1 MSMEMKLLLNCLLVI
16 SLFSCSLNPVI
27 DELNTQGECLREELV
42 VEPVPRWE
50 CVEYAVLEK
59 GLPNIQETANQD
71 LLSLPIPKNPIVVAV
86 YPNSFTDQTGQRKS
100 NSEFALFSTAITQQ
114 PNALLIRAL
123 KHAGDGKFFRV
134 VERVG
139 LDNLTKERQLIRSAR
154 EQTANEEEKK
164 KALRPLLF
172 AGILIEG
179 AVISYEANLESGGI
193 GARYLGIG
201 NSIQYR
207 EDNITVSLRMVSV
220 ATGEVL
226 LEVLSQKTIFSYGK
240 SEDVFRFIE
249 ANTELVEVELGNAR
263 NESSTIALMKAIEG
277 GVLEIVETGYEKGF
291 WVLQNKNEG
300 VELNDEE

>member
-1 MSMEMKLLLNCLLVI
+1 MEQLPRLSYLLVLLL
-16 SLFSCSLNPVI
+16 SSCSI
-27 DELNTQGECLREELV
+27 FDQFEDTYEQRFSKDI
-42 VEPVPRWE
+42 
-50 CVEYAVLEK
+50 AT
-59 GLPNIQETANQD
+59 IQD
-71 LLSLPIPKNPIVVAV
+71 LQSAELKNVPIPVVSPVVAV
-86 YPNSFTDQTGQRKS
+86 YPTSFTDQTGQRKS

-154 EQTANEEEKK
+154 EQSTNEEEKK

-179 AVISYEANLESGGI
+179 AVISYEVNLESGGA

-201 NSIQYR
+201 KSVMYR
-207 EDNITVSLRMVSV
+207 EDNITISMRMVSV

-240 SEDVFRFIE
+240 SEDVFRFVE
-249 ANTELVEVELGNAR
+249 AESELVEIELGNAR

-277 GVLEIVETGYEKGF
+277 GVLEIINTGYDRGF
-291 WVLQNKNEG
+291 WVLQNDNQG
-300 VELNDEE
+300 VELNNEDIKINKPNCNDECADSIRG

>member
-1 MSMEMKLLLNCLLVI
+1 MAQLQKSQYLLVLLL
-16 SLFSCSLNPVI
+16 SSCSIFDQYEDTYDQRFAAN
-27 DELNTQGECLREELV
+27 DV
-42 VEPVPRWE
+42 VS
-50 CVEYAVLEK
+50 
-59 GLPNIQETANQD
+59 IQD
-71 LLSLPIPKNPIVVAV
+71 LQSIKLKNVNIPKVSPVVAV
-86 YPNSFTDQTGQRKS
+86 YPTSFTDQTGQRKS
-100 NSEFALFSTAITQQ
+100 NSEFALFSTALTQQ

-154 EQTANEEEKK
+154 EQTATEEEKK

-172 AGILIEG
+172 AGVLMEG
-179 AVISYEANLESGGI
+179 AVISYESNLESGGI

-207 EDNITVSLRMVSV
+207 EDTVTISLRMVSV

-226 LEVLSQKTIFSYGK
+226 LEILSQKTIFSYGK

-249 ANTELVEVELGNAR
+249 AGTELVEIELGNAR
-263 NESSTIALMKAIEG
+263 NESSTIALMKTIEG
-277 GVLEIVETGYEKGF
+277 AVLELIEQGYIKKY
-291 WVLQNKNEG
+291 WILQSENKE
-300 VELNDEE
+300 

>member
-1 MSMEMKLLLNCLLVI
+1 M
-16 SLFSCSLNPVI
+16 
-27 DELNTQGECLREELV
+27 
-42 VEPVPRWE
+42 
-50 CVEYAVLEK
+50 
-59 GLPNIQETANQD
+59 
-71 LLSLPIPKNPIVVAV
+71 
-86 YPNSFTDQTGQRKS
+86 
-100 NSEFALFSTAITQQ
+100 EFALFSTALTQQ

-154 EQTANEEEKK
+154 EKFASDEDKK
-164 KALRPLLF
+164 KQLQPLLF
-172 AGILIEG
+172 AGVLMEG
-179 AVISYEANLESGGI
+179 AVISYESNLESGGI

-207 EDNITVSLRMVSV
+207 EDTVTISLRMVSV

-249 ANTELVEVELGNAR
+249 AGTELVEIELGNAR
-263 NESSTIALMKAIEG
+263 NESSTIALMKTIEG
-277 GVLEIVETGYEKGF
+277 AVLELIKQGYTKKY
-291 WVLQNKNEG
+291 WVLQSENKE
-300 VELNDEE
+300 

>member
-1 MSMEMKLLLNCLLVI
+1 MAQLQKSSYLLVLLL
-16 SLFSCSLNPVI
+16 SSCSI
-27 DELNTQGECLREELV
+27 FDQ
-42 VEPVPRWE
+42 
-50 CVEYAVLEK
+50 LEDTYEHRFQAH
-59 GLPNIQETANQD
+59 NIVTIQD
-71 LLSLPIPKNPIVVAV
+71 LQSPVLRSVEVPEVSPVVAV
-86 YPNSFTDQTGQRKS
+86 YPTAFTDQTGQRKS

-154 EQTANEEEKK
+154 EQFASEEEKK
-164 KALRPLLF
+164 KQLAPLLF

-179 AVISYEANLESGGI
+179 AVISYEANLESGGT

-201 NSIQYR
+201 NSVQYR

-226 LEVLSQKTIFSYGK
+226 LEVLSQKTIFSYGR
-240 SEDVFRFIE
+240 SNDAFRFIE
-249 ANTELVEVELGNAR
+249 AGTELVEIELGNAR

-277 GVLEIVETGYEKGF
+277 GVLEIINQGYEKKY
-291 WVLQNKNEG
+291 WLYKNETK
-300 VELNDEE
+300 E

>member
-1 MSMEMKLLLNCLLVI
+1 MAQLLQLRYLLVLLL
-16 SLFSCSLNPVI
+16 SSCSIFDQYEDTYEQRFSTN
-27 DELNTQGECLREELV
+27 DV
-42 VEPVPRWE
+42 VS
-50 CVEYAVLEK
+50 
-59 GLPNIQETANQD
+59 IQD
-71 LLSLPIPKNPIVVAV
+71 LQSIELKNVLVPTIRPVVAV
-86 YPNSFTDQTGQRKS
+86 YPSSFTDQTGQRKS

-154 EQTANEEEKK
+154 ELFADEEEKK
-164 KALRPLLF
+164 KQLAPLLF

-179 AVISYEANLESGGI
+179 AVIAYDANLESGGM

-249 ANTELVEVELGNAR
+249 MNTELVEIELGNAR

-277 GVLEIVETGYEKGF
+277 GVLEIIKLGYVKGY
-291 WVLQNKNEG
+291 WVLQNE
-300 VELNDEE
+300 

>member
-1 MSMEMKLLLNCLLVI
+1 MEQLLKSLSLLVLLL
-16 SLFSCSLNPVI
+16 SSCSI
-27 DELNTQGECLREELV
+27 FDQFEDTYEQRFSAQDV
-42 VEPVPRWE
+42 V
-50 CVEYAVLEK
+50 
-59 GLPNIQETANQD
+59 NIQD
-71 LLSLPIPKNPIVVAV
+71 LQSVELKQAPIPKVSPVVAV
-86 YPNSFTDQTGQRKS
+86 YPTAFTDQTGQRKS

-154 EQTANEEEKK
+154 EQTATEDEKK

-201 NSIQYR
+201 NSVQYR
-207 EDNITVSLRMVSV
+207 EDNITVSMRMVSV

-226 LEVLSQKTIFSYGK
+226 LEVLSRKTIFSYGK

-249 ANTELVEVELGNAR
+249 AGTELVEIELGNAR

-277 GVLEIVETGYEKGF
+277 GVLEIINQGYKRKF
-291 WVLQNKNEG
+291 WILQNDNEG
-300 VELNDEE
+300 VELNDEDIDEPSCDAECIDNIRG

>member
-1 MSMEMKLLLNCLLVI
+1 MTDSCKGSGMEWYG
-16 SLFSCSLNPVI
+16 
-27 DELNTQGECLREELV
+27 T
-42 VEPVPRWE
+42 
-50 CVEYAVLEK
+50 CVEGPQVVK
-59 GLPNIQETANQD
+59 LPTYD
-71 LLSLPIPKNPIVVAV
+71 LLHDIPAPEERPIVAV
-86 YPNSFTDQTGQRKS
+86 YKFPDQSGQRKQKGD
-100 NSEFALFSTAITQQ
+100 AAMFSTAVTQGGATMLID
-114 PNALLIRAL
+114 ALRT
-123 KHAGDGKFFRV
+123 AGNGTWFRV

-154 EQTANEEEKK
+154 EQTASEEEKK

-201 NSIQYR
+201 NSVQYR

-249 ANTELVEVELGNAR
+249 ANTELVEIELGNAR

-277 GVLEIVETGYEKGF
+277 GVLEIINLGYDKGF
-291 WVLQNKNEG
+291 WILQNKNAG

>member
-1 MSMEMKLLLNCLLVI
+1 MEQLLKLRYLSVLLL
-16 SLFSCSLNPVI
+16 SSCSIFDQFEDTYEQRFEAHN
-27 DELNTQGECLREELV
+27 V
-42 VEPVPRWE
+42 VT
-50 CVEYAVLEK
+50 
-59 GLPNIQETANQD
+59 IQD
-71 LLSLPIPKNPIVVAV
+71 LQSTVLRDAEVPKVSPVVAV
-86 YPNSFTDQTGQRKS
+86 YPTAFTDQTGQRKS

-123 KHAGDGKFFRV
+123 KHAGNGNFFRV

-154 EQTANEEEKK
+154 EQFASEEEKK
-164 KALRPLLF
+164 KQLAPLLF

-201 NSIQYR
+201 NSVQYR

-240 SEDVFRFIE
+240 SNDAFRFIE
-249 ANTELVEVELGNAR
+249 AGTELVEIELGNAR

-277 GVLEIVETGYEKGF
+277 GVLEIINQGYDKKYWLYNSATKE
-291 WVLQNKNEG
+291 
-300 VELNDEE
+300 

>member
-1 MSMEMKLLLNCLLVI
+1 MEQLPKSLYLLALLL
-16 SLFSCSLNPVI
+16 SSCSTLDQIEDTYEQRFSKDVAKI
-27 DELNTQGECLREELV
+27 QDIQSQELKNV
-42 VEPVPRWE
+42 
-50 CVEYAVLEK
+50 
-59 GLPNIQETANQD
+59 
-71 LLSLPIPKNPIVVAV
+71 PIPQVSPVVAV
-86 YPNSFTDQTGQRKS
+86 YPMSFTDQTGQRKS

-154 EQTANEEEKK
+154 EQSANEEEKK

-179 AVISYEANLESGGI
+179 AVLSYEANLESGGS

-201 NSIQYR
+201 ASVQYR
-207 EDNITVSLRMVSV
+207 EDNITISMRMVSV

-226 LEVLSQKTIFSYGK
+226 LEVLSQKTIFSYGR
-240 SEDVFRFIE
+240 SEDVFRFVE
-249 ANTELVEVELGNAR
+249 ANTELVEVEFGNAR

-277 GVLEIVETGYEKGF
+277 GVLEIIETGYEKGF
-291 WVLQNKNEG
+291 WVLQNNNEG

>member
-1 MSMEMKLLLNCLLVI
+1 MVQLPKSLFLLALLL
-16 SLFSCSLNPVI
+16 SSCSTLDQIEDTYEQRFSKDV
-27 DELNTQGECLREELV
+27 
-42 VEPVPRWE
+42 
-50 CVEYAVLEK
+50 AK
-59 GLPNIQETANQD
+59 IQDIQSQQLKNV
-71 LLSLPIPKNPIVVAV
+71 PIPQVSPVVAV
-86 YPNSFTDQTGQRKS
+86 YPMSFTDQTGQRKS

-154 EQTANEEEKK
+154 EQSANEEEKK

-179 AVISYEANLESGGI
+179 AVLSYEANLESGGS

-201 NSIQYR
+201 ASVQYR
-207 EDNITVSLRMVSV
+207 EDNITISMRMVSV

-226 LEVLSQKTIFSYGK
+226 LEVLSQKTIFSYGR
-240 SEDVFRFIE
+240 SEDVFRFVE
-249 ANTELVEVELGNAR
+249 ANTELVEVEFGNAR

-277 GVLEIVETGYEKGF
+277 GVLEIIETGYEKGF
-291 WVLQNKNEG
+291 WVLQNNNEG

>member
-1 MSMEMKLLLNCLLVI
+1 MAQLQKLQFLSVLLL
-16 SLFSCSLNPVI
+16 SSCSIFDQFEDTYEQRFKAHN
-27 DELNTQGECLREELV
+27 V
-42 VEPVPRWE
+42 VT
-50 CVEYAVLEK
+50 
-59 GLPNIQETANQD
+59 IQD
-71 LLSLPIPKNPIVVAV
+71 LQSPVLRDVEVPKVSPVVAV
-86 YPNSFTDQTGQRKS
+86 YPTAFTDQTGQRKS

-154 EQTANEEEKK
+154 EQLASEEEKK
-164 KALRPLLF
+164 KQLAPLLF

-201 NSIQYR
+201 NSVQYR

-240 SEDVFRFIE
+240 SNDAFRFIE
-249 ANTELVEVELGNAR
+249 AGTELVEIELGNAR

-277 GVLEIVETGYEKGF
+277 GVLEIINQGYEKKY
-291 WVLQNKNEG
+291 WLYNSETKR
-300 VELNDEE
+300 

>member
-1 MSMEMKLLLNCLLVI
+1 LVLLL
-16 SLFSCSLNPVI
+16 SSCSIFDQFEDTYEQRFSEQDVVSIQNLQSV
-27 DELNTQGECLREELV
+27 ELKN
-42 VEPVPRWE
+42 VEVPK
-50 CVEYAVLEK
+50 VS
-59 GLPNIQETANQD
+59 P
-71 LLSLPIPKNPIVVAV
+71 VVAV
-86 YPNSFTDQTGQRKS
+86 YPTAFTDQTGQRKS

-123 KHAGDGKFFRV
+123 KHAGNGQFFRV

-154 EQTANEEEKK
+154 EQFASDEEKK
-164 KALRPLLF
+164 KQLAPLLF

-179 AVISYEANLESGGI
+179 AVISYEANLESGGA
-193 GARYLGIG
+193 GARYLGVG
-201 NSIQYR
+201 NSVQYR

-240 SEDVFRFIE
+240 SNDVFRFIE
-249 ANTELVEVELGNAR
+249 AGTELVEIEMGNAR

-277 GVLEIVETGYEKGF
+277 AVLEIVNLGYERKY
-291 WVLQNKNEG
+291 WNRQDTTKE
-300 VELNDEE
+300 VE

>member
-1 MSMEMKLLLNCLLVI
+1 MVQLPKSLFLLALLL
-16 SLFSCSLNPVI
+16 SSCSTLDQIEDTYEQRFSKDVAKI
-27 DELNTQGECLREELV
+27 QDIQSQELKNV
-42 VEPVPRWE
+42 
-50 CVEYAVLEK
+50 
-59 GLPNIQETANQD
+59 
-71 LLSLPIPKNPIVVAV
+71 PIPQVSPVVAV
-86 YPNSFTDQTGQRKS
+86 YPMSFTDQTGQRKS

-154 EQTANEEEKK
+154 EQSANEEEKK

-179 AVISYEANLESGGI
+179 AVLSYEANLESGGS

-201 NSIQYR
+201 ASVQYR
-207 EDNITVSLRMVSV
+207 EDNITISMRMVSV

-226 LEVLSQKTIFSYGK
+226 LEVLSQKTIFSYGR
-240 SEDVFRFIE
+240 SEDVFRFVE
-249 ANTELVEVELGNAR
+249 ANTELVEVEFGNAR

-277 GVLEIVETGYEKGF
+277 GVLEIIETGYEKGF
-291 WVLQNKNEG
+291 WVLQNNNEG

>member
-1 MSMEMKLLLNCLLVI
+1 MERLLKLQYLLVLLL
-16 SLFSCSLNPVI
+16 SSCSIFDQYEDTYEQRFSAN
-27 DELNTQGECLREELV
+27 D
-42 VEPVPRWE
+42 
-50 CVEYAVLEK
+50 AVS
-59 GLPNIQETANQD
+59 IQD
-71 LLSLPIPKNPIVVAV
+71 LQSIELKNVNIPKVSPVVAV
-86 YPNSFTDQTGQRKS
+86 YPASFTDQTGQRKS
-100 NSEFALFSTAITQQ
+100 NSEFALFSTALTQQ

-154 EQTANEEEKK
+154 EQLASEEEKK
-164 KALRPLLF
+164 KQLAPLLF

-201 NSIQYR
+201 NSVQYR

-240 SEDVFRFIE
+240 SNDAFRFIE
-249 ANTELVEVELGNAR
+249 AGTELVEIELGNAR

-277 GVLEIVETGYEKGF
+277 GVLEIINQGYEKKY
-291 WVLQNKNEG
+291 WLYNSETKR
-300 VELNDEE
+300 

>member
-1 MSMEMKLLLNCLLVI
+1 MAQLLKSQYLLVLLL
-16 SLFSCSLNPVI
+16 SSCSITNQFE
-27 DELNTQGECLREELV
+27 DTYEQRFKENDV
-42 VEPVPRWE
+42 VS
-50 CVEYAVLEK
+50 
-59 GLPNIQETANQD
+59 IQD
-71 LLSLPIPKNPIVVAV
+71 LQSVKLKNVNLPKVSPVVAV
-86 YPNSFTDQTGQRKS
+86 YPASFTDQTGQRKS
-100 NSEFALFSTAITQQ
+100 NSEFALFSTALTQQ

-154 EQTANEEEKK
+154 EQFASDEDKK
-164 KALRPLLF
+164 KQLQPLLF
-172 AGILIEG
+172 AGVLMEG
-179 AVISYEANLESGGI
+179 AVISYESNLESGGI

-207 EDNITVSLRMVSV
+207 EDTVTISLRMVSV

-249 ANTELVEVELGNAR
+249 AGTELVEIELGNAR
-263 NESSTIALMKAIEG
+263 NESSTIALMKTIEG
-277 GVLEIVETGYEKGF
+277 AVLELIEQGYTKKY
-291 WVLQNKNEG
+291 WVLQSENKE
-300 VELNDEE
+300 

>member
-1 MSMEMKLLLNCLLVI
+1 MEILQKSRCLLVLLL
-16 SLFSCSLNPVI
+16 SSCSIFDQFEDTYEQRFKQHNIVS
-27 DELNTQGECLREELV
+27 
-42 VEPVPRWE
+42 
-50 CVEYAVLEK
+50 
-59 GLPNIQETANQD
+59 IQELQSDKLKNA
-71 LLSLPIPKNPIVVAV
+71 PIPKVRPVVAV
-86 YPNSFTDQTGQRKS
+86 YPLAFTDQTGQRKS

-123 KHAGDGKFFRV
+123 KHAGNGQFFRV

-154 EQTANEEEKK
+154 EQFATEEEKK
-164 KALRPLLF
+164 KQLAPLLF

-179 AVISYEANLESGGI
+179 AVISYEANLESGGS

-201 NSIQYR
+201 NSVQYR
-207 EDNITVSLRMVSV
+207 EDNITVSLRMISV

-240 SEDVFRFIE
+240 TNDVFRFIE
-249 ANTELVEVELGNAR
+249 MDTELVEIELGNAR

-277 GVLEIVETGYEKGF
+277 GVLEIINQGFDKGY
-291 WVLQNKNEG
+291 WVLQTEEVG
-300 VELNDEE
+300 VESSDEE